1 MASNTLLNVLINQ
14 QNHGEHYQFIYKDLQ
29 KIIDHGENKGDTR
42 VRFVSRSLIGKQDA
56 RMRHV
61 FLEFQHH
68 NRTEPRFERGSEKK
82 RFEKGSLWA
91 QVYVSEH
98 NPSWSKYTS
107 SWKPNWKDE
116 ISIQLPNIPMD
127 METIIDHEQSLPNMY
142 ILGVRDCRHHVSDML
157 NFCYQDVLM
166 D

>member
-1 MASNTLLNVLINQ
+1 MASNTLLNFLIHQ

-42 VRFVSRSLIGKQDA
+42 VRFVSRSLIGKQDG

-68 NRTEPRFERGSEKK
+68 KAKK
-82 RFEKGSLWA
+82 VESQKGSLWA
-91 QVYVSEH
+91 QVYISEH
-98 NPSWSKYTS
+98 NPSWVKYTS
-107 SWKPNWKDE
+107 TWKPNWKDE

-127 METIIDHEQSLPNMY
+127 METIIEHEESLPSMY
-142 ILGVRDCRHHVSDML
+142 VLGVRDCRHHVSDML
-157 NFCYQDVLM
+157 NFCYQDVLN
-166 D
+166 DPKTIQP